1 MKIKIKTKSDSKR
14 LGELIDKVNTGV
26 VLTPAEKEEKDRLK
40 EINEKLRQEDRKN
53 KSAQKKPGT

>member
-40 EINEKLRQEDRKN
+40 EDRKN